1 MDKQIDIRALRLSL
15 GLTQEELAIRVGVD
29 QSTISNW
36 ERDNGTTP
44 RGPALKLLA
53 SLANASDPS
62 EAA

>member
-1 MDKQIDIRALRLSL
+1 MDKQIDIRALRSSL
-15 GLTQEELAIRVGVD
+15 GLTQEALADRLGVD

-53 SLANASDPS
+53 SLAAESTQAG
-62 EAA
+62 AA